1 MGGLLFGYD
10 WVVIG
15 GAKPFYERFFDITQ
29 SINLQGW
36 AMSSALIGCLFGAM
50 FSGYLSDRFGRKV
63 PLIFAALL
71 FTLSAIGTGAVSLF
85 MPFIVY
91 RLMGGLAIGIASA
104 ISPMYIAEVSPA
116 PIRGRLVAV
125 NQLTIVIGILAAQ
138 IVNYLIA
145 EKVSDGATNEFI
157 RQSWNGQMGWRWMFW
172 AETVPA
178 ASFFLLAFFIPE
190 SPRFLA
196 KVGKTEASIKI
207 LEKIGGV
214 EYARIEEKNITETLK
229 DASHITDWKALRA
242 KSVRP
247 VLVLGIVLAAFQQW
261 CGINVI
267 FNYAEE
273 VFTSAGYSVS
283 DMLLNIVLTGSVNL
297 VFTLVAMRFVDSW
310 GRRKLMLLGSMGL
323 AVIYLVLGGSYYFG
337 IQGFVI
343 LILVVMAIATYAL
356 TLAPVTWVILSEIF
370 PNRVRGAAMAVATTS
385 LWVASFGLTFTFPIL
400 NKALNASGTFWLYAL
415 ISLSGFLFILKKL
428 PETKR
433 RSLEEI
439 EKSIT
444 N

>member
-15 GAKPFYERFFDITQ
+15 GAKPFYERIFDITQ